1 MRRCCSPR
9 ANQPEPLI
17 AENVRERV
25 VQALERDGKVVRL
38 EVSISTEGR
47 ESGEVQTGWLDLAR
61 RWGRVEEGESSVRV
75 VAADAMVEIRACSNA
90 TTLTDLIPPDW
101 YEGGVGPSAVCDR
114 NELNSREAIVTL
126 PPLLRELE

>member
-1 MRRCCSPR
+1 M
-9 ANQPEPLI
+9 
-17 AENVRERV
+17 
-25 VQALERDGKVVRL
+25 QALERDGKVVRF

-47 ESGEVQTGWLDLAR
+47 ESGEIQTGWLDLAR

-75 VAADAMVEIRACSNA
+75 VAADAMAEIRASSNA
-90 TTLTDLIPPDW
+90 TTLTDPIPPDW
-101 YEGGVGPSAVCDR
+101 YGGGVGPPTVYDR